1 MVKSKLLLNFVSMSF
16 DFLELSKFNHLKY
29 FDEPHKYFNTKGEEY
44 VSATTFIKKF
54 KKEFQT
60 KVMAEAYAQKR
71 GLKVEDVIADWD
83 LKRDVSTVKGTA
95 VHNMAE
101 NWWNNKSFPYD
112 PTPAVKNFGHDI
124 IKEKYDKCEHLFKK
138 FWADASENLVPV
150 KMELVVGDDEY
161 GLAGMVDCLFWNK
174 KSEMLEIWDYKTN
187 KEIKTNNNFGNKMLH
202 PISHLDECEMNTYS
216 LQLGLYKH
224 IIMKNT
230 NLKIGNCYLIW
241 IHEANDNYKIMKC
254 NDYEAELKLMINH
267 YLTNKK

>member
-1 MVKSKLLLNFVSMSF
+1 MSF
-16 DFLELSKFNHLKY
+16 NYLELSKFNHIKY
-29 FDEPHKYFNTKGEEY
+29 FDEPHKYFNDKGEEY

-60 KVMAEAYAQKR
+60 QIMAEQYAAKR
-71 GLKVEDVIADWD
+71 GLDVKDVLHDWD
-83 LKRDVSTVKGTA
+83 MKRDISTVKGTA

-112 PTPAVKNFGHDI
+112 ASPAIKMFGHDI
-124 IKEKYDKCEHLFKK
+124 IKEKYDKCELLFKK
-138 FWADASENLVPV
+138 FWADASKNLIPV
-150 KMELVVGDDEY
+150 KMELVVADDEY
-161 GLAGMVDCLFWNK
+161 GIAGMVDCLFWNK
-174 KSEMLEIWDYKTN
+174 KSQMLEIWDYKTN
-187 KEIKTNNNFGNKMLH
+187 KEIKTSNNYGNKMLY

-230 NLKIGNCYLIW
+230 NLKIGNSYLIW

-267 YLTNKK
+267 YTSLKSTK

>member
-1 MVKSKLLLNFVSMSF
+1 MSF
-16 DFLELSKFNHLKY
+16 DYLELSKFNHLKY
-29 FDEPHKYFNTKGEEY
+29 FDEPHKYFNTKGQEY
-44 VSATTFIKKF
+44 ISATTFIKKF

-60 KVMAEAYAQKR
+60 QVMAEAYAAKR
-71 GLKVEDVIADWD
+71 GLKVEDVLADWD

-101 NWWNNKSFPYD
+101 NWWNNKAFPYD
-112 PTPAVKNFGHDI
+112 PSVAIKNFGLDI
-124 IKEKYDKCEHLFKK
+124 IKEKYDKCESLFKK

-161 GLAGMVDCLFWNK
+161 MIAGMVDCLFWNK
-174 KSEMLEIWDYKTN
+174 KSQMLEIWDYKTN
-187 KEIKTNNNFGNKMLH
+187 KEIKTSNNFGNKMLH

-241 IHEANDNYKIMKC
+241 INEANDNYKVMKC
-254 NDYEAELKLMINH
+254 HDYEAELKLMIDS
-267 YLTNKK
+267 YIANKK

>member
-1 MVKSKLLLNFVSMSF
+1 MSF
-16 DFLELSKFNHLKY
+16 DYLELSKFNHLKY
-29 FDEPHKYFNTKGEEY
+29 FDEPHKYFNTKGQEY
-44 VSATTFIKKF
+44 ISATTFIKKF

-60 KVMAEAYAQKR
+60 QVMAEAYAAKR
-71 GLKVEDVIADWD
+71 GLKVEDVLADWD

-101 NWWNNKSFPYD
+101 NWWNNKAFPYD
-112 PTPAVKNFGHDI
+112 PSVAIKNFGLDI
-124 IKEKYDKCEHLFKK
+124 IKEKYDKCESLFKK

-161 GLAGMVDCLFWNK
+161 MIAGMVDCLFWNK
-174 KSEMLEIWDYKTN
+174 KSQMLEIWDYKTN
-187 KEIKTNNNFGNKMLH
+187 KEIKTSNNFGNKMLH

-241 IHEANDNYKIMKC
+241 INEANDNYKVMKC
-254 NDYEAELKLMINH
+254 HDYEAELKLMIDS
-267 YLTNKK
+267 YTANKK

>member
-1 MVKSKLLLNFVSMSF
+1 MSF
-16 DFLELSKFNHLKY
+16 DYLELSKFNHLKY
-29 FDEPHKYFNTKGEEY
+29 FDEPHKYFNTKGQEY
-44 VSATTFIKKF
+44 ISATTFIKKF
-54 KKEFQT
+54 KKEFETQI
-60 KVMAEAYAQKR
+60 MAEAYAKRR

-101 NWWNNKSFPYD
+101 NWWNNKAFPYD
-112 PTPAVKNFGHDI
+112 PYVALKQFGIDI
-124 IKEKYDKCEHLFKK
+124 IKEKYDKCELLFKK
-138 FWADASENLVPV
+138 FWEDASENLVPV

-161 GLAGMVDCLFWNK
+161 MIAGMVDCLFWNR
-174 KSEMLEIWDYKTN
+174 KSQMLEIWDYKTN
-187 KEIKTNNNFGNKMLH
+187 KEIKNSNNFGNKMLH

-241 IHEANDNYKIMKC
+241 INEANDNYKVMKC
-254 NDYEAELKLMINH
+254 HDYEAELKLMIDS
-267 YLTNKK
+267 YIANKK

>member
-1 MVKSKLLLNFVSMSF
+1 MSF
-16 DFLELSKFNHLKY
+16 DYLELSKFNHLKY

-60 KVMAEAYAQKR
+60 QMMAEAYADR
-71 GLKVEDVIADWD
+71 RNLKVEDVLADWD
-83 LKRDVSTVKGTA
+83 LKRDVSTVKGTL

-101 NWWNNKSFPYD
+101 NWWNNKAFPYD
-112 PTPAVKNFGHDI
+112 PSVAVKNFGHDI
-124 IKEKYDKCEHLFKK
+124 IKEKYDKCEFIFKK
-138 FWADASENLVPV
+138 FWADASENLIPV

-161 GLAGMVDCLFWNK
+161 KIAGMVDCLFWNK
-174 KSEMLEIWDYKTN
+174 KSQWLEIWDYKTN
-187 KEIKTNNNFGNKMLH
+187 KEIKTSNSYGNKMLH

-230 NLKIGNCYLIW
+230 NLKIGDCYLIW
-241 IHEANDNYKIMKC
+241 INEANPTYKIFKC
-254 NDYEAELKLMINH
+254 KDYEAELKLMIDA
-267 YLTNKK
+267 YKK